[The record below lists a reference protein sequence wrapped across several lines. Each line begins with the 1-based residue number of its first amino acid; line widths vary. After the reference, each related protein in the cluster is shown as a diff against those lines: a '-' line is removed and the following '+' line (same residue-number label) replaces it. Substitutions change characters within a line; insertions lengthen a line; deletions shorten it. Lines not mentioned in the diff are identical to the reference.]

1 MTTKLFLGY
10 SVSMPSTP
18 PVSRFKV
25 NEQIVYPLQGVGKI
39 TAIEERPFKDKLV
52 WYYTIYLEI
61 SDMTVMVPVDKAEQL
76 GIRAIVPQNLADE
89 ALALISQVDDAAPT
103 DWKQRY
109 QMNHD
114 LLKQGSVTDIAR
126 VVRTLYHRSKIKEL
140 PVMERKLFDSA
151 TKLLVDEI
159 ALSLGKPKAE
169 VEALIFSKLE
179 KDIPIADKKGLM
191 SDFGFDDDEGLMDDA
206 DNGEMSNNNSGA
218 DEDEDDDSEE

>member
-1 MTTKLFLGY
+1 
-10 SVSMPSTP
+10 MPSTS

-25 NEQIVYPLQGVGKI
+25 NEQVVYPLQGVGKI
-39 TAIEERPFKDKLV
+39 TSIDERSFKDKMI

-76 GIRAIVPQNLADE
+76 GIRAIVPQNMAEE
-89 ALALISQVDDAAPT
+89 ALTLISQVDDAAPT

-179 KDIPIADKKGLM
+179 KDIPVADKKGM
-191 SDFGFDDDEGLMDDA
+191 MNDFGFDDDEGLMDDA
-206 DNGEMSNNNSGA
+206 DNGEMANNTA
-218 DEDEDDDSEE
+218 DSEDEEDDDSED

>member
-1 MTTKLFLGY
+1 M
-10 SVSMPSTP
+10 SSSP
-18 PVSRFKV
+18 PDSRFKL

-39 TAIEERPFKDKLV
+39 TSIDERPFKDKML

-61 SDMTVMVPVDKAEQL
+61 SDMTVMVPVEKAEIL
-76 GIRAIVPQNLADE
+76 GIRAIVPREEADL
-89 ALALISQVDDAAPT
+89 ALALISQPDDAAPT

-114 LLKQGSVTDIAR
+114 LLKQGSVADIAK

-159 ALSLGKPKAE
+159 SLSLGKAKSE
-169 VEALIFSKLE
+169 IENLVFSKLE
-179 KDIPIADKKGLM
+179 KDIPVADKKGM
-191 SDFGFDDDEGLMDDA
+191 MDDFGFDDEDEGLMDDA
-206 DNGEMSNNNSGA
+206 ETGAMSA
-218 DEDEDDDSEE
+218 TTAEPAAEEEDAEEE

>member
-1 MTTKLFLGY
+1 
-10 SVSMPSTP
+10 MPSTP
-18 PVSRFKV
+18 PETRFKL

-39 TAIEERPFKDKLV
+39 ITLSERPFKDKMI

-76 GIRAIVPQNLADE
+76 GIRAIVPQSLAEE
-89 ALALISQVDDAAPT
+89 ALALISQPDDVAPT

-114 LLKQGSVTDIAR
+114 LLKQGSVADIAK

-159 ALSLGKPKAE
+159 SLSLGKPKTE

-179 KDIPIADKKGLM
+179 KDIPVTDKKGMLN
-191 SDFGFDDDEGLMDDA
+191 DFGFDDDEGLMDDA
-206 DNGEMSNNNSGA
+206 DSGDMGATANNSR
-218 DEDEDDDSEE
+218 DEEEEEDDSED

>member
-1 MTTKLFLGY
+1 
-10 SVSMPSTP
+10 MPSNP
-18 PVSRFKV
+18 PDSRFKL

-39 TAIEERPFKDKLV
+39 ILIDERPFKDKQI

-76 GIRAIVPQNLADE
+76 GIRAIVPQVQAEE
-89 ALALISQVDDAAPT
+89 ALALISQADDAAPT

-151 TKLLVDEI
+151 TKLLVDEVS
-159 ALSLGKPKAE
+159 LSLGKPKSE
-169 VEALIFSKLE
+169 VEAMIFSRLE
-179 KDIPIADKKGLM
+179 KDIPVNDKKGILN
-191 SDFGFDDDEGLMDDA
+191 DFGFDDDEGLMDDA
-206 DNGEMSNNNSGA
+206 DSGEMSKNSSDNS
-218 DEDEDDDSEE
+218 DEEEDDSEE

>member
-1 MTTKLFLGY
+1 MA
-10 SVSMPSTP
+10 SSP
-18 PVSRFKV
+18 PESRFKL

-39 TAIEERPFKDKLV
+39 TAIEERAFKDKVL

-61 SDMTVMVPVDKAEQL
+61 SDMTVMVPVEKAEQL
-76 GIRAIVPQNLADE
+76 GIRAIVPREDAELA
-89 ALALISQVDDAAPT
+89 LSLISQADDAAPT

-114 LLKQGSVTDIAR
+114 LLKQGSVADIAK

-159 ALSLGKPKAE
+159 SLSLNIAKNE
-169 VEALIFSKLE
+169 VESLIFSKLE
-179 KDIPIADKKGLM
+179 KDIPVNDKKGM
-191 SDFGFDDDEGLMDDA
+191 MDDFGFDDDEGLMDDA
-206 DNGEMSNNNSGA
+206 ENGEMSSNAAPENEEEEEA
-218 DEDEDDDSEE
+218 EED

>member
-1 MTTKLFLGY
+1 MSSPL
-10 SVSMPSTP
+10 PD
-18 PVSRFKV
+18 SRFKLY
-25 NEQIVYPLQGVGKI
+25 EQIVYPLQGVGKI
-39 TAIEERPFKDKLV
+39 IAIDERPFKDKLL

-76 GIRAIVPQNLADE
+76 GIRAIVPREDADL
-89 ALALISQVDDAAPT
+89 ALALISQADDAAPT

-114 LLKQGSVTDIAR
+114 LLKQGSVADIAK

-159 ALSLGKPKAE
+159 ALSLGLPKSE
-169 VEALIFSKLE
+169 VESMIFSKLE
-179 KDIPIADKKGLM
+179 KDVPINDKKGLM
-191 SDFGFDDDEGLMDDA
+191 DDFGFDEDEGLMDDA
-206 DNGEMSNNNSGA
+206 ENGEMSSSTA
-218 DEDEDDDSEE
+218 APSAEEDEAEEE

>member
-1 MTTKLFLGY
+1 
-10 SVSMPSTP
+10 MPSTP
-18 PVSRFKV
+18 PVSRFKL

-39 TAIEERPFKDKLV
+39 TSIDERPFKDKLI

-61 SDMTVMVPVDKAEQL
+61 SDMTVMVPVEKAEQL
-76 GIRAIVPQNLADE
+76 GIRAIVPQEQAEE

-159 ALSLGKPKAE
+159 ALSLGKPKSE

-179 KDIPIADKKGLM
+179 KDIPVADKKGLM
-191 SDFGFDDDEGLMDDA
+191 SDFGFDEDEGLMDDA
-206 DNGEMSNNNSGA
+206 DNGEMSNNNNNNSTT
-218 DEDEDDDSEE
+218 EEEEDDSED

>member
-1 MTTKLFLGY
+1 MSSPL
-10 SVSMPSTP
+10 PD
-18 PVSRFKV
+18 SRFKL

-39 TAIEERPFKDKLV
+39 IAIDERPFKDKLL

-76 GIRAIVPQNLADE
+76 GIRAIVPREDADL
-89 ALALISQVDDAAPT
+89 ALALISQADDAAPT

-114 LLKQGSVTDIAR
+114 LLKQGSVADIAK

-159 ALSLGKPKAE
+159 SLSLGLPKSE
-169 VEALIFSKLE
+169 VESLIFSKLE
-179 KDIPIADKKGLM
+179 KDIPVNDKKGLM
-191 SDFGFDDDEGLMDDA
+191 DDFGFDEDEGLMDDA
-206 DNGEMSNNNSGA
+206 ENGEMSSTTAAANNNDDDEP
-218 DEDEDDDSEE
+218 DED

>member
-1 MTTKLFLGY
+1 MESISGY
-10 SVSMPSTP
+10 IENMPSNP
-18 PVSRFKV
+18 PVSRFKLH
-25 NEQIVYPLQGVGKI
+25 EQIVYPLQGVGKI
-39 TAIEERPFKDKLV
+39 TSIDERPFKDKMI

-76 GIRAIVPQNLADE
+76 GIRAIVPREQAEE
-89 ALALISQVDDAAPT
+89 AMILISQADDAAPT

-159 ALSLGKPKAE
+159 SLSLGKPKTE

-179 KDIPIADKKGLM
+179 KDIPVTDKKGLM
-191 SDFGFDDDEGLMDDA
+191 NDYGFDDDEGLMDDA
-206 DNGEMSNNNSGA
+206 DNGEMSNSRTTTDN
-218 DEDEDDDSEE
+218 DDDEEDSED

>member
-1 MTTKLFLGY
+1 
-10 SVSMPSTP
+10 MPSNP
-18 PVSRFKV
+18 PDSRFKLH
-25 NEQIVYPLQGVGKI
+25 EQIVYPLQGVGKI
-39 TAIEERPFKDKLV
+39 ILIDERPFKDKQI

-76 GIRAIVPQNLADE
+76 GIRAIVPQAQAEE
-89 ALALISQVDDAAPT
+89 ALNLISQVDDAAPT

-114 LLKQGSVTDIAR
+114 LLKQGSVTDIAK

-179 KDIPIADKKGLM
+179 KDIPVNDKKGILN
-191 SDFGFDDDEGLMDDA
+191 DFGFDDDEGLMDDA
-206 DNGEMSNNNSGA
+206 DSGEMSKNQSDTA
-218 DEDEDDDSEE
+218 ESDDDESDE